1 MGDAPA
7 FNLLGRQFRP
17 NDKGFD
23 GASGQPR
30 RDDPVE
36 FEAEDNEA
44 DPFGLD
50 QFLSEAQKGKSNMMA
65 SFTEG
70 DLDSS
75 SSTSTAAAFKA
86 AARDRPRWRGG
97 VWRGGRWRL
106 SIAYNSCAYIIL
118 YIACGTNQYSSTTWS
133 GFSQFK
139 RPQVLSA
146 GS

>member
-44 DPFGLD
+44 DPFGL
-50 QFLSEAQKGKSNMMA
+50 
-65 SFTEG
+65 
-70 DLDSS
+70 
-75 SSTSTAAAFKA
+75 SSTSTAAAYKS

-106 SIAYNSCAYIIL
+106 SIAYNSCAYII
-118 YIACGTNQYSSTTWS
+118 YSLWNEPINTAPLRGPVSRNLNVL
-133 GFSQFK
+133 K
-139 RPQVLSA
+139 CCPQDPEARAVLASP
-146 GS
+146 

>member
-50 QFLSEAQKGKSNMMA
+50 QFLSEAQKGNK
-65 SFTEG
+65 G
-70 DLDSS
+70 KPLDSI
-75 SSTSTAAAFKA
+75 
-86 AARDRPRWRGG
+86 G
-97 VWRGGRWRL
+97 
-106 SIAYNSCAYIIL
+106 
-118 YIACGTNQYSSTTWS
+118 
-133 GFSQFK
+133 
-139 RPQVLSA
+139 A
-146 GS
+146 GSGMAASTGGSMSGEGGSGRSKIGFAKEKK

>member
-1 MGDAPA
+1 MADRQTDREARSLSQASDAQRAAECAHHEWDAPA

-50 QFLSEAQKGKSNMMA
+50 QFLSEAQKGKSNMLV

-70 DLDSS
+70 DHRPGLFQLDEY
-75 SSTSTAAAFKA
+75 
-86 AARDRPRWRGG
+86 GG
-97 VWRGGRWRL
+97 GM
-106 SIAYNSCAYIIL
+106 
-118 YIACGTNQYSSTTWS
+118 
-133 GFSQFK
+133 
-139 RPQVLSA
+139 
-146 GS
+146 

>member
-44 DPFGLD
+44 DPFGL
-50 QFLSEAQKGKSNMMA
+50 
-65 SFTEG
+65 
-70 DLDSS
+70 
-75 SSTSTAAAFKA
+75 SSTSTAAAYKA
-86 AARDRPRWRGG
+86 AARDPPSLAW
-97 VWRGGRWRL
+97 WRL
-106 SIAYNSCAYIIL
+106 AWWALAIKYC
-118 YIACGTNQYSSTTWS
+118 
-133 GFSQFK
+133 
-139 RPQVLSA
+139 V
-146 GS
+146 

>member
-44 DPFGLD
+44 DPFGL
-50 QFLSEAQKGKSNMMA
+50 
-65 SFTEG
+65 
-70 DLDSS
+70 
-75 SSTSTAAAFKA
+75 SSTSTAAAYKA
-86 AARDRPRWRGG
+86 AARPALAG
-97 VWRGGRWRL
+97 VV
-106 SIAYNSCAYIIL
+106 A
-118 YIACGTNQYSSTTWS
+118 S
-133 GFSQFK
+133 G
-139 RPQVLSA
+139 VV
-146 GS
+146 GVGD

>member
-50 QFLSEAQKGKSNMMA
+50 EFLSEAQKKGKPLDGIGAGSGMA
-65 SFTEG
+65 ASTGGSMSVSISSRERNEPMPETTTMAPPSEQPAT
-70 DLDSS
+70 DPPAATTLDPA
-75 SSTSTAAAFKA
+75 TDPPAATTLDPAIDPT
-86 AARDRPRWRGG
+86 AARDWGHDWG
-97 VWRGGRWRL
+97 
-106 SIAYNSCAYIIL
+106 
-118 YIACGTNQYSSTTWS
+118 Q
-133 GFSQFK
+133 
-139 RPQVLSA
+139 
-146 GS
+146 

>member
-44 DPFGLD
+44 DPFGL
-50 QFLSEAQKGKSNMMA
+50 
-65 SFTEG
+65 
-70 DLDSS
+70 
-75 SSTSTAAAFKA
+75 SSTSTAAAYKA